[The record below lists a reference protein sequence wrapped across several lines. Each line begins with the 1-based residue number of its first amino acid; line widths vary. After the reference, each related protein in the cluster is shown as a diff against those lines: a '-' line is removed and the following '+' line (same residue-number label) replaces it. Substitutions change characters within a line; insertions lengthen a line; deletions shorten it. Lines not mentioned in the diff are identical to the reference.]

1 MKIAVKGVIPVLC
14 LFMAMPLLRAQNNNS
29 STVRTGVVGS
39 TNNTSSSSISVRAKS
54 LYEKEAISP
63 ADIPW
68 MRVIY
73 RSLDLKEEKNM
84 PLYYP
89 EEPTENQE
97 NLFRLIMRLLTEN
110 KIVAYEYLDGREV
123 FTDQYKMNLKDLLD
137 KFHILYEEKEGRT
150 SKSTRYL
157 VNESDVPSNEVLS
170 YYIREKWIFDQRNS
184 GLTSVIEAICPIL
197 HRVGDF
203 GGDAMTYP
211 MFWIKYDDLRPYM
224 AQQYILTNNE
234 NNVQNYTYDD
244 YFKMRMFEG
253 KIYKTTNLR
262 NMSLMQLYDTAE
274 KQDSARA
281 GIEKQ
286 LQNFENSLGVKSPA
300 PVEQASKDTDKKKRT
315 ASSGQNA
322 TEKEVKSSVRSSR
335 GTTTSRSSVKSGSSK
350 SVKSK
355 SSRSSSSKSAPIRS
369 VRRTR

>member
-1 MKIAVKGVIPVLC
+1 MKVAVKGVISVVC
-14 LFMAMPLLRAQNNNS
+14 LFMAMPLLQAQNNNNS

-39 TNNTSSSSISVRAKS
+39 SNTNPSSSISVRAKS
-54 LYEKEAISP
+54 LYEKEATSP

-73 RSLDLKEEKNM
+73 RSLDLKQEKNM

-110 KIVAYEYLDGREV
+110 KISAYEYLDGREV

-150 SKSTRYL
+150 SKSTRYI

-170 YYIREKWIFDQRNS
+170 YYIREKWMFDQRNS
-184 GLTSVIEAICPIL
+184 GLISEIEAICPIL

-203 GGDAMTYP
+203 GGEAMTYP
-211 MFWIKYDDLRPYM
+211 MFWVKYEDLRPYM
-224 AQQYILTNNE
+224 AQQYILTDNE

-244 YFKMRMFEG
+244 YFKMRMFDG

-286 LQNFENSLGVKSPA
+286 LQNFENSLWVASPVA
-300 PVEQASKDTDKKKRT
+300 VEEQSKKDATDKKQET
-315 ASSGQNA
+315 VSSSDKN
-322 TEKEVKSSVRSSR
+322 TKEKAVKSSVRSSR
-335 GTTTSRSSVKSGSSK
+335 GTSSSRSTVKSS
-350 SVKSK
+350 
-355 SSRSSSSKSAPIRS
+355 SSRSSSKAAPVRS

>member
-1 MKIAVKGVIPVLC
+1 MKITVKRVIPVLC
-14 LFMAMPLLRAQNNNS
+14 LFMVMPLLRAQNNNNS

-54 LYEKEAISP
+54 LYDKEATSP

-73 RSLDLKEEKNM
+73 RSLDLKQEKNM

-97 NLFRLIMRLLTEN
+97 NLFRLIMRLLAEN
-110 KIVAYEYLDGREV
+110 KISAYEYLDGREI
-123 FTDQYKMNLKDLLD
+123 FTDQYKMKLKDLLD

-150 SKSTRYL
+150 SKSTRYIIDD
-157 VNESDVPSNEVLS
+157 SDVPSNEVLS

-184 GLTSVIEAICPIL
+184 GLTPVIEAICPIL

-203 GGDAMTYP
+203 GGEPMTYP

-224 AQQYILTNNE
+224 AQQYIMTNNE
-234 NNVQNYTYDD
+234 NHVQNYTYDD
-244 YFKMRMFEG
+244 FFKMRMFDGE
-253 KIYKTTNLR
+253 IYKTTNLR
-262 NMSLMQLYDTAE
+262 NMSLMQLYDTEA
-274 KQDSARA
+274 KQDSART
-281 GIEKQ
+281 GIENQ
-286 LQNFENSLGVKSPA
+286 LQNFEKNLWVKSPA
-300 PVEQASKDTDKKKRT
+300 PVEQQSKNVDKKTT
-315 ASSGQNA
+315 ASSERGT
-322 TEKEVKSSVRSSR
+322 TEKEVKNSVRSSR
-335 GTTTSRSSVKSGSSK
+335 GTSSQSSVKSGSSK
-350 SVKSK
+350 TVKSK
-355 SSRSSSSKSAPIRS
+355 STRSSSSKSAPVRS

>member
-150 SKSTRYL
+150 SKSTRYI

-184 GLTSVIEAICPIL
+184 GLDF
-197 HRVGDF
+197 RNRGDLS
-203 GGDAMTYP
+203 Y
-211 MFWIKYDDLRPYM
+211 
-224 AQQYILTNNE
+224 
-234 NNVQNYTYDD
+234 
-244 YFKMRMFEG
+244 
-253 KIYKTTNLR
+253 
-262 NMSLMQLYDTAE
+262 
-274 KQDSARA
+274 
-281 GIEKQ
+281 
-286 LQNFENSLGVKSPA
+286 
-300 PVEQASKDTDKKKRT
+300 T
-315 ASSGQNA
+315 ASC
-322 TEKEVKSSVRSSR
+322 R
-335 GTTTSRSSVKSGSSK
+335 
-350 SVKSK
+350 
-355 SSRSSSSKSAPIRS
+355 
-369 VRRTR
+369 

>member
-1 MKIAVKGVIPVLC
+1 
-14 LFMAMPLLRAQNNNS
+14 
-29 STVRTGVVGS
+29 
-39 TNNTSSSSISVRAKS
+39 
-54 LYEKEAISP
+54 
-63 ADIPW
+63 
-68 MRVIY
+68 
-73 RSLDLKEEKNM
+73 
-84 PLYYP
+84 
-89 EEPTENQE
+89 
-97 NLFRLIMRLLTEN
+97 MRLLTEN

-150 SKSTRYL
+150 SKSTRYI

-286 LQNFENSLGVKSPA
+286 LQNFENSLWVKSPA
-300 PVEQASKDTDKKKRT
+300 PVEQASKDTDKKTTT